1 MEKKVRPR
9 GEPPDRGLAGI
20 LHIPVTVKK
29 THFKPLTRIDI
40 VGCIQGIRSY
50 LTRIPDKRCEVK
62 TGRMALPAL
71 VALAVAIVA
80 RPAPAQDEPAPEETP
95 AAGAAFAPAE
105 APPAE
110 DEEEAAEPEA
120 PAEEPAPTP
129 AIEAAYPS
137 GDEGAP
143 AGGGAVSGEVGG
155 GAETEA
161 ALEAEAALPKKAI
174 WRNTLFIYENAVS
187 AYSFSKEAELT
198 YNPYYSMSYSFM
210 PRFYLYKGMSLR
222 LSWSFEQELTN
233 SDTTTKKHEVY
244 WSDVN
249 IDWVWGGAAT
259 IPGVDVMFTPKVRF
273 TLPASKGSQARTLY
287 IALGPGFDFLKIFDV
302 LGGVTLQWA
311 FRYTK
316 YFNKYSGAVSE
327 ESILECPGTQA
338 SCPYYGL
345 GPRNPSHAF
354 TNAFLIEVRPIEK
367 LYLALQVAVIN
378 RLLYKNTESEVDILG
393 GSYEVQES
401 SKNSNHQG
409 LMQYVFEVGYDVL
422 PFMSIGL
429 GANTYNPMLAPN
441 SEYYAPFFNRYTT
454 LYLDFV
460 VYPEVIVSNLVQ
472 GRKGKLQKDYF

>member
-1 MEKKVRPR
+1 
-9 GEPPDRGLAGI
+9 
-20 LHIPVTVKK
+20 
-29 THFKPLTRIDI
+29 
-40 VGCIQGIRSY
+40 
-50 LTRIPDKRCEVK
+50 
-62 TGRMALPAL
+62 MALPAL
-71 VALAVAIVA
+71 AALVVAIA
-80 RPAPAQDEPAPEETP
+80 AHPAPAQDEPAETEGATP
-95 AAGAAFAPAE
+95 SPGAAFAPAE
-105 APPAE
+105 AEPAE
-110 DEEEAAEPEA
+110 EEAVEAAEPE
-120 PAEEPAPTP
+120 EEPAAAPAP
-129 AIEAAYPS
+129 AIEADYPDA
-137 GDEGAP
+137 DEGA
-143 AGGGAVSGEVGG
+143 AVEGGAASGGAGGAVE
-155 GAETEA
+155 AEAT
-161 ALEAEAALPKKAI
+161 LEAEAAPAKKAI
-174 WRNTLFIYENAVS
+174 WRNTLFVYENAVS

-198 YNPYYSMSYSFM
+198 YNPYYAMSYSFT

-222 LSWSFEQELTN
+222 LNWSFEQELTN
-233 SDTTTKKHEVY
+233 SDSTTKKHEVY

-287 IALGPGFDFLKIFDV
+287 VALGPGFDFLKTFDV
-302 LGGVTLQWA
+302 LGGITLQWA

-354 TNAFLIEVRPIEK
+354 TNAFLLEIRPIDK
-367 LYLALQVAVIN
+367 LYLAIQVAVIN
-378 RLLYKNTESEVDILG
+378 RLLYKNTGTDVDILG

-409 LMQYVFEVGYDVL
+409 LMQYVFELGYDVL
-422 PFMSIGL
+422 PFMSVGL

-460 VYPEVIVSNLVQ
+460 LYPEVIVANLAK
-472 GRKGKLQKDYF
+472 GRKKTLQKDYF

>member
-1 MEKKVRPR
+1 M
-9 GEPPDRGLAGI
+9 
-20 LHIPVTVKK
+20 
-29 THFKPLTRIDI
+29 
-40 VGCIQGIRSY
+40 
-50 LTRIPDKRCEVK
+50 K

-71 VALAVAIVA
+71 VALALAVAA
-80 RPAPAQDEPAPEETP
+80 RPALAQDEPAPEETP

-105 APPAE
+105 APPEEPA
-110 DEEEAAEPEA
+110 DEEASEPGEPEA
-120 PAEEPAPTP
+120 GAAAPAP
-129 AIEAAYPS
+129 AIEADYPDD
-137 GDEGAP
+137 DEGAP
-143 AGGGAVSGEVGG
+143 AVGGAAVSGEAAAGME
-155 GAETEA
+155 AEATLETEA
-161 ALEAEAALPKKAI
+161 APAKKAI
-174 WRNTLFIYENAVS
+174 WRNTLFVYENAVS

-198 YNPYYSMSYSFM
+198 YNPYYAMSYSFT

-222 LSWSFEQELTN
+222 LNWSFEQELTN
-233 SDTTTKKHEVY
+233 SDSTTKKHEVY

-273 TLPASKGSQARTLY
+273 SLPASKGSQARTLY
-287 IALGPGFDFLKIFDV
+287 IALGPGFDFLKSFDV
-302 LGGVTLQWA
+302 LGGITLQWA

-327 ESILECPGTQA
+327 ESLLECPGTQA

-354 TNAFLIEVRPIEK
+354 TNAFLLEIRPIDK
-367 LYLALQVAVIN
+367 LYFAIQVAVIN
-378 RLLYKNTESEVDILG
+378 RLLYKNTETEVDILG

-409 LMQYVFEVGYDVL
+409 LMQYVFEIGYDVL
-422 PFMSIGL
+422 PFMSVGL

-460 VYPEVIVSNLVQ
+460 FYPEVIVSNLVQ
-472 GRKGKLQKDYF
+472 GRKKTLQKDYF